1 MNRNS
6 RELSTKIDSIVLQ
19 AIEEITTVANSLGI
33 PFFLVGAIARD
44 ILLEYL
50 YDIISYRATLDLD
63 FGIQVSNWNQYLKLK
78 RGLIKTGKFTE
89 MKELHRL
96 LYLNELQ
103 VDLIPFGLI
112 AGQENNIELSPDGDV
127 VMSVSGFKE
136 SFQSSQVVRLRSD
149 PILEIKIA
157 TLAGLAVMKLI
168 SWHEKYPE
176 RQKDANDLKV
186 IMRSY
191 SYAGNFER
199 IFDELSDLIEAER
212 FDHVS
217 AGARLLGRDV
227 SKIIPN
233 ELKEKILTIL
243 DEETGEQDRYRLLED
258 MVRTEPLNSG
268 AFENLRSLLEEMK
281 KGIFEY
287 V

>member
-78 RGLIKTGKFTE
+78 RGLIKAGKFTE